1 MKLKNA
7 TTTYTLDPDESKAMF
22 AETLGVD
29 ADNVEIKPTMRTVGD
44 CLDRYS
50 YDVFAG
56 VEVTVR
62 K

>member
-7 TTTYTLDPDESKAMF
+7 VTTYTLDLDELKAMF
-22 AETLGVD
+22 AETLGVE
-29 ADNVEIKPTMRTVGD
+29 VGTIEIKPTMRTVGD

-50 YDVFAG
+50 YDIFAG
-56 VEVTVR
+56 VEVIVR